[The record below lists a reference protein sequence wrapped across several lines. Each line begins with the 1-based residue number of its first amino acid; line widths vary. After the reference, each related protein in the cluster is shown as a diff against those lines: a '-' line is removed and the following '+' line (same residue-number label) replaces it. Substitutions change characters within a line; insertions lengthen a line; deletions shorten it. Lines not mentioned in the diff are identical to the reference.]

1 MRLAL
6 ALFILIP
13 IIEIAVFI
21 QAGNLFG
28 LGLTLLMILLTAVI
42 GLALIRQQG
51 LATLFRAQEKMQSGE
66 VPAVEMMEGILLAAA
81 GLLLITPGFFT
92 DTIGFLI
99 LVPIIRTAV
108 ILRVIKFQPMVY
120 QQPQSKPTSGVIEG
134 EFERKNDD

>member
-1 MRLAL
+1 MRLVL

-21 QAGNLFG
+21 QAGSFLG
-28 LGLTLLMILLTAVI
+28 TGLTLLMIVMTAII

-51 LATLFRAQEKMQSGE
+51 LATIFRAQEKMQSGE
-66 VPAVEMMEGILLAAA
+66 VPAVEMMEGIMLAIA

-92 DTIGFLI
+92 DSIGFLFLI
-99 LVPIIRTAV
+99 PIIRKFI
-108 ILRVIKFQPMVY
+108 ILRSVKFQPMAEP
-120 QQPQSKPTSGVIEG
+120 QPQSKPVSGVIEG

>member
-1 MRLAL
+1 MRIAL

-13 IIEIAVFI
+13 IIEIAIFI
-21 QAGNLFG
+21 QAGSWLG
-28 LGLTLLMILLTAVI
+28 LGPTLAMILLTAII

-66 VPAVEMMEGILLAAA
+66 VPAIEMLEGIMLAAS

-92 DTIGFLI
+92 DTIGFLV
-99 LVPIIRTAV
+99 LVPFIRTAF
-108 ILRVIKFQPMVY
+108 ILRFIKFQPMASE
-120 QQPQSKPTSGVIEG
+120 QSYTKPTSGVIEG

>member
-21 QAGNLFG
+21 QAGNLLG

-92 DTIGFLI
+92 DTIGFLV

-108 ILRVIKFQPMVY
+108 ILRVIKFKPMVY